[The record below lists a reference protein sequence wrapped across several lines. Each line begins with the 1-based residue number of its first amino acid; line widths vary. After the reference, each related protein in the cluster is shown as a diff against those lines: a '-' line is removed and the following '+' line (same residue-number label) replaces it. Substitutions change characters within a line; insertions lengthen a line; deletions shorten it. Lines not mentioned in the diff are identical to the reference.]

1 MQELKKIII
10 FSMPFLKRRMPLI
23 LAGLISG
30 FLFGAFNGAYLF
42 ILKAA
47 IDNFSAPATHQQ
59 VISSTEK
66 IAKKHFYQKVMEQ
79 LGRWLPKAN
88 EPLDWKRICGGIL
101 ILPLIAIFRGLLRL
115 LNSYF
120 MTLAAAKIVADLQSA
135 ILSKLHSLSMDFFH
149 KSTTGDLAIRILND
163 TKAFYD
169 SVSVLFT
176 DVAKDPITIIAILF
190 SCALID
196 WRLTI
201 VAILLVPGCIV
212 PAITLAKKAREAS
225 MGIISYS
232 VAQSNLL
239 FESLSGIQVIKAFCL
254 EKKNVETFRHQ
265 ANELAKHAAKMSI
278 AGTMVSPMIDVVASF
293 ALSLLILCVIWQNIS
308 IANMAAI
315 ANGAILFFAPIKRLA
330 DANVKIQEGAFSAKR
345 LTDLLDTPST
355 VQEKPDAKAIKTF
368 KKQIEFQNVTF
379 NYGHET
385 VIKNLSFIIPK
396 GKKMG
401 IAGRSGAGK
410 TTLTS
415 LLFRF
420 YDPVSGSILIDGEDL
435 RDLKIEDLRNMFS
448 LVSQDVVIFNRS
460 IAENIAV
467 GKAGAS
473 REEIEQAAKQAGA
486 HEFIE
491 KLPQGYDTIIG
502 ERGVKLS
509 GGQRQRLSIA
519 RAFIRNSPI
528 LILDEATSSLDSHSE
543 SVVQQAIYQLEKGR
557 TVLIIAH
564 RLSTLADCDE
574 ILVLDKGEIV
584 QRGNFGELLAQEG
597 LFRSMALHQGIATT
611 LEGVAS

>member
-10 FSMPFLKRRMPLI
+10 FSIPFLKRRMPLI
-23 LAGLISG
+23 FSGLIAG

-47 IDNFSAPATHQQ
+47 IDNFSSPPPQATA
-59 VISSTEK
+59 SSVSPS
-66 IAKKHFYQKVMEQ
+66 KKYFYQQAMDE
-79 LGRWLPKAN
+79 LGRWLPKAK
-88 EPLDWKRICGGIL
+88 EPLDWKRICGGIF
-101 ILPLIAIFRGLLRL
+101 ILPLIALVRGALRL

-120 MTLAAAKIVADLQSA
+120 MTLAAAKIVADLQTA
-135 ILSKLHSLSMDFFH
+135 ILSKLHSLSIDFFH

-176 DVAKDPITIIAILF
+176 DVAKDPITIAAILF

-201 VAILLVPGCIV
+201 LAILLVPGCII
-212 PAITLAKKAREAS
+212 PAVSLAKKAREAS
-225 MGIISYS
+225 MGIISSS

-239 FESLSGIQVIKAFCL
+239 FESLSGIHVIKAFCL
-254 EKKNVETFRHQ
+254 EKKNIETFRHQ
-265 ANELAKHAAKMSI
+265 ANDLAKHAAKMSI
-278 AGTMVSPMIDVVASF
+278 AGSMVSPIIDIVASL

-330 DANVKIQEGAFSAKR
+330 DANVKIQEGALSARR
-345 LTDLLDTPST
+345 LTDLLDTQST
-355 VQEKPDAKAIKTF
+355 VTERPGAKPIKTF
-368 KKQIEFQNVTF
+368 KKQIEFSNVSF
-379 NYGHET
+379 SYGNEL
-385 VIKNLSFIIPK
+385 VIKNLSFVIPK
-396 GKKMG
+396 GKKVG

-420 YDPVSGSILIDGEDL
+420 YDPVSGAILIDGEDL
-435 RDLKIEDLRNMFS
+435 RDLKIADLRNLFS

-467 GKAGAS
+467 GRSGAT
-473 REEIEQAAKQAGA
+473 RQEIEQAAKLAGA
-486 HEFIE
+486 AEFIE
-491 KLPQGYDTIIG
+491 KLPQGYDTFIG

-519 RAFIRNSPI
+519 RAFIRNSPVI
-528 LILDEATSSLDSHSE
+528 ILDEATSSLDSHSE
-543 SVVQQAIYQLEKGR
+543 SIVQQAIYELEKGK

-574 ILVLDKGEIV
+574 ILVIDRGQIV
-584 QRGNFGELLAQEG
+584 QRGTFGELITQEG
-597 LFRSMALHQGIATT
+597 LFKSMAIHQGIVNNSV
-611 LEGVAS
+611 EGIPS

>member
-1 MQELKKIII
+1 MQELKKIIV

-23 LAGLISG
+23 FSGLIAG

-47 IDNFSAPATHQQ
+47 IDNFSSAPKT
-59 VISSTEK
+59 STAVVAPSK
-66 IAKKHFYQKVMEQ
+66 NHFYQKALNE
-79 LGRWLPKAN
+79 LGRWLPKAK

-101 ILPLIAIFRGLLRL
+101 ILPLIATIRGLLRI

-120 MTLAAAKIVADLQSA
+120 MTLAAAKIVADLQTA
-135 ILSKLHSLSMDFFH
+135 ILSKLHSLSLDFFH
-149 KSTTGDLAIRILND
+149 KSTTGDLAVRILND

-176 DVAKDPITIIAILF
+176 DVAKDPITIAIILF

-201 VAILLVPGCIV
+201 LAMLLVPGCII
-212 PAITLAKKAREAS
+212 PAVTLARKAREAS

-239 FESLSGIQVIKAFCL
+239 FESLSGIHVIKAFCL
-254 EKKNVETFRHQ
+254 EKKNIDIFRHQ
-265 ANELAKHAAKMSI
+265 ANELAKHAAKMTIS
-278 AGTMVSPMIDVVASF
+278 GTMVSPMIDIVASL

-308 IANMAAI
+308 IANMAAV

-330 DANVKIQEGAFSAKR
+330 DANVKIQEGALSARR
-345 LTDLLDTPST
+345 LTDLLDTRST
-355 VQEKPDAKAIKTF
+355 IVEKPGASSIKAF
-368 KKQIEFQNVTF
+368 KKQIEFANVSF
-379 NYGHET
+379 SYGNE
-385 VIKNLSFIIPK
+385 VVLKNLSFVIPK
-396 GKKMG
+396 GKKLG

-415 LLFRF
+415 LLLRF
-420 YDPVSGSILIDGEDL
+420 YDPISGAILIDGEDL
-435 RDLKIEDLRNMFS
+435 RDLKIADLRNLFS

-467 GKAGAS
+467 GRAGAT
-473 REEIEQAAKQAGA
+473 RQEIEQAAKMAGA

-491 KLPQGYDTIIG
+491 KLPQGYDTLIG

-543 SVVQQAIYQLEKGR
+543 SVVQQAIYELEKGK

-574 ILVLDKGEIV
+574 ILVIDKGQIV
-584 QRGNFGELLAQEG
+584 QRGNFGELITKEG
-597 LFRSMALHQGIATT
+597 LFRSMAIHQGIVTNSF
-611 LEGVAS
+611 EGIPS